1 MSNKNFDFIK
11 YLKSNKF
18 GSYEVLNSINEEEFS
33 KLTSEEETVAEDELG
48 ETMTAGTN
56 LQYEDEDPATT
67 GAAAAAMDNS
77 MDRMMGLINQKELFK
92 FKNAIFAVAKD
103 LIEDGYENDDVELF
117 LTKVLSDTVCEIIDE
132 N

>member
-1 MSNKNFDFIK
+1 
-11 YLKSNKF
+11 
-18 GSYEVLNSINEEEFS
+18 
-33 KLTSEEETVAEDELG
+33 
-48 ETMTAGTN
+48 
-56 LQYEDEDPATT
+56 
-67 GAAAAAMDNS
+67 MDNS

-117 LTKVLSDTVCEIIDE
+117 LTKVLSDTVWEISDE